1 MDSKKAKHVIA
12 KVREKKGMSS
22 IADMQTQLQKQL
34 RSEAM
39 RDILNTAL
47 LGAGVAGTAR
57 GGQGLWNLLTRS
69 NKKLRTRSS
78 VAPLPVPYR
87 PSFKDENGEE
97 KEAMEKFALR
107 GSGLKYLS
115 MKHGPQGVSLTRP
128 ISGLWGGTG
137 NKLSERER
145 EIFDVLQQ
153 RLAETTA
160 RKGTTGDAVSA
171 VAEHL
176 SGLSDRGSFST
187 HGYPDA
193 LEMEKD
199 VSRHLGIPGYHKDDP
214 IRKKE
219 EEKEAEFFKGVYNKT
234 FGGAGTGTEKAIG
247 QAWAG
252 TKNLAQR
259 GTQGLV
265 DGGYQGAQGALA
277 DSQAPYNAAA
287 QYGKNYD
294 AREAAQQNL
303 GDKQLANTGSWWKGL
318 GQDLISPFTAAGSYI
333 GGAWTGGHQSGKQQ
347 ASEAWNRGDQTRAAG
362 QQGVAAAQ
370 QTYNQAK
377 ARMNGGGA
385 AGPAPAGGANSGSSY
400 LPKHGYDKQAFTPA
414 MLLGGGIGAGYGA
427 GTAPKGEVVQNMTHH
442 GARGLGAGAGTS
454 LGSLLGAGGG
464 VGVANLIAKLMGTKA
479 SPRSQGI
486 GALAGLL
493 TGGIGGGILGNKATR
508 ALLGESPKER
518 EGKEDEQIEV
528 LKQRAQQARQEGEDN
543 NGFSFR
549 KYSADKQAIDMPKPG
564 PTSKPGLWWYMPS
577 MLGAGALGGY
587 GGWKLI
593 DHILDKRRRQEIDDE
608 VDESR
613 NEFQEALVSQYKR
626 GSDSELGVALDELY
640 NKMNKEALD
649 LDSIVSPDTRGR
661 ALGAYATYA
670 IPSSI
675 LGYLLVKGLADRGS
689 RGKILEK
696 AQRSR
701 ALKQQQSRPAELYA
715 VPTPIDEEEE

>member
-12 KVREKKGMSS
+12 KVQEKKGMSS

-69 NKKLRTRSS
+69 SKKLSTRPG

-87 PSFKDENGEE
+87 PSYQEENG
-97 KEAMEKFALR
+97 
-107 GSGLKYLS
+107 
-115 MKHGPQGVSLTRP
+115 
-128 ISGLWGGTG
+128 
-137 NKLSERER
+137 
-145 EIFDVLQQ
+145 
-153 RLAETTA
+153 
-160 RKGTTGDAVSA
+160 
-171 VAEHL
+171 
-176 SGLSDRGSFST
+176 
-187 HGYPDA
+187 
-193 LEMEKD
+193 
-199 VSRHLGIPGYHKDDP
+199 
-214 IRKKE
+214 

-234 FGGAGTGTEKAIG
+234 FGGGTSGLGKTIG
-247 QAWAG
+247 QHEAFR
-252 TKNLAQR
+252 KNLVPH
-259 GTQGLV
+259 GVQG
-265 DGGYQGAQGALA
+265 
-277 DSQAPYNAAA
+277 SRQAAS

-294 AREAAQQNL
+294 RREAAQQTL
-303 GDKQLANTGSWWKGL
+303 GDKQMANTGSWWKGL
-318 GQDLISPFTAAGSYI
+318 GQDMVAPVTAAGGYI
-333 GGAWTGGHQSGKQQ
+333 GGFARGGHRQGKYQ
-347 ASEAWNRGDQTRAAG
+347 ASQAWNAGNQTRAAG
-362 QQGVAAAQ
+362 QQGVDSAQRAYDRSKVRLNQPFKAA
-370 QTYNQAK
+370 
-377 ARMNGGGA
+377 R
-385 AGPAPAGGANSGSSY
+385 
-400 LPKHGYDKQAFTPA
+400 DKQAFTPA

-464 VGVANLIAKLMGTKA
+464 VGIANLIAKLRGTKA

-549 KYSADKQAIDMPKPG
+549 KYSADKQAVDMPKPG

-640 NKMNKEALD
+640 NKMNKESLD

>member
-12 KVREKKGMSS
+12 KVQEKKGMSS

-47 LGAGVAGTAR
+47 LGAGVAGTVR

-69 NKKLRTRSS
+69 HKKLSNRPG

-87 PSFKDENGEE
+87 PSYQEENG
-97 KEAMEKFALR
+97 
-107 GSGLKYLS
+107 
-115 MKHGPQGVSLTRP
+115 
-128 ISGLWGGTG
+128 
-137 NKLSERER
+137 
-145 EIFDVLQQ
+145 
-153 RLAETTA
+153 
-160 RKGTTGDAVSA
+160 
-171 VAEHL
+171 
-176 SGLSDRGSFST
+176 
-187 HGYPDA
+187 
-193 LEMEKD
+193 
-199 VSRHLGIPGYHKDDP
+199 
-214 IRKKE
+214 

-234 FGGAGTGTEKAIG
+234 FGGGGTGIGKAMGQIG
-247 QAWAG
+247 AGARQLVPHGTVGARQAA
-252 TKNLAQR
+252 
-259 GTQGLV
+259 
-265 DGGYQGAQGALA
+265 
-277 DSQAPYNAAA
+277 S

-294 AREAAQQNL
+294 AREAAQQTL
-303 GDKQLANTGSWWKGL
+303 GDKQLANTGAWWKGL
-318 GQDLISPFTAAGSYI
+318 GQDIASPFTAAKGYL
-333 GGAWTGGHQSGKQQ
+333 GGLFSGGHQAGTRQ
-347 ASEAWNRGDQTRAAG
+347 AGQAWNAGDRTRAAG

-370 QTYNQAK
+370 RSYDQAIAKMNPAAGSPQLAGSGPASSPGAVPPTPPPTPSGAPVASSGLSQKPLTPLPGSGFRSDQAPHSAQAPLPNQTQPQHHQPGYQVY
-377 ARMNGGGA
+377 GGGPTNHRRQEWDDIHSGKGFEYDPDGRYKSL
-385 AGPAPAGGANSGSSY
+385 GPGEQRIQQRNRWDRQRTKEYAKKWGTQTDQPGGGTSWSVKSPYGSLDLNEKRS
-400 LPKHGYDKQAFTPA
+400 FVTPA
-414 MLLGGGIGAGYGA
+414 MLIGGGIGAGYGA

-442 GARGLGAGAGTS
+442 GARGLGAGAGSS

-464 VGVANLIAKLMGTKA
+464 IGVANLIAKLRGTEA

-493 TGGIGGGILGNKATR
+493 TGGIGGGILGNKATK
-508 ALLGESPKER
+508 ALLGKSPKER

-528 LKQRAQQARQEGEDN
+528 LLQRAQQARQEGEDN

-549 KYSADKQAIDMPKPG
+549 KYSADKQAVDMPKPG
-564 PTSKPGLWWYMPS
+564 PTSKPGLWWYMPA
-577 MLGAGALGGY
+577 MLGAGTLGGY

-613 NEFQEALVSQYKR
+613 NEFQEALMSQYKR